1 MSSSIRIGTRG
12 SALAVWQANFIA
24 GELRSRYPS
33 LTVELI
39 KISTKGDR
47 ILDAPLAKIGGK
59 GLFTKE
65 LEAALLDGRID
76 LAVHSLKDVPIDLP
90 PSLKLGAITRRAD
103 PFDAFVSNRFGS
115 IDELPI
121 GSTVGTSSLRR
132 RAQLLALRSD
142 LVVEDLRGNVETRL
156 RRLDEGRFDAI
167 ILAAAGL
174 RRLGFGDRIRAE
186 LSPTVMMPAVGQ
198 GALAVELVEG
208 NRLVDDLVSVLEDR
222 QTRLAVTAER
232 SFLRVVEG
240 GCQVPVGVYATVEG
254 NKITVSGL
262 MASLDGFNIVR
273 GSAVGSTDEAQ
284 RLGAELAQ
292 RLLDDGGRDILEELT
307 H

>member
-1 MSSSIRIGTRG
+1 
-12 SALAVWQANFIA
+12 
-24 GELRSRYPS
+24 
-33 LTVELI
+33 
-39 KISTKGDR
+39 
-47 ILDAPLAKIGGK
+47 
-59 GLFTKE
+59 
-65 LEAALLDGRID
+65 AALLDGRID

-90 PSLKLGAITRRAD
+90 PSLALGAITRRAD

-115 IDELPI
+115 IEELPS
-121 GSTVGTSSLRR
+121 GSVVGTSSLRR

-142 LVVEDLRGNVETRL
+142 LTVEDLRGNVETRL

-167 ILAAAGL
+167 VLAAAGL

-208 NRLVDDLVSVLEDR
+208 NRSVEELVSVLDDR
-222 QTRLAVTAER
+222 ETRLAVTAER

-262 MASLDGFNIVR
+262 IASLDGSKVMR
-273 GSAVGSTDEAQ
+273 GSTVGSTDEAQ

-292 RLLDDGGRDILEELT
+292 RLLDSGGRDILEGIQPQTEEDFNG
-307 H
+307 HNDQRGARDD